1 MAKIRRLHA
10 SSGAV
15 SKAAMEDLENKL
27 GWSYNPEGILGDGST
42 SPVYGIKVN
51 SMLQFDYMHTLLVH
65 GVWNFELGGLVGVLK
80 KGCKIQQSELHDFL
94 NAFCWPSN
102 SASHSS
108 TGRNIF
114 RKKQEDVIKCSAS
127 EGLGAYSIIRAFLT
141 LKQASL
147 SSIALQV
154 KSYLALAEVLDVLL
168 ALRKGITTPANLER
182 CITAFVKAH
191 SRAWGSTLWV
201 PKHHYLMHLPEMYE
215 SQQVVAGC
223 FVHERKHRVAKRF
236 SENLRRVRDAFE
248 TSIMKEILHVNLI
261 DLGKLG
267 D

>member
-1 MAKIRRLHA
+1 M
-10 SSGAV
+10 
-15 SKAAMEDLENKL
+15 
-27 GWSYNPEGILGDGST
+27 
-42 SPVYGIKVN
+42 
-51 SMLQFDYMHTLLVH
+51 
-65 GVWNFELGGLVGVLK
+65 GVLK
-80 KGCKIQQSELHDFL
+80 KDCKIQQSELHDFL

-248 TSIMKEILHVNLI
+248 TSILKEVLHVNLT
-261 DLGKLG
+261 DLGNEEIDALHVGLVKPVAAEGSLKDWLEGVVGARGTVHRARQAHYCVGGSAAAG
-267 D
+267 DFVLLDFEEGA